1 MVKRHWGFPILVL
14 ASLLLWACAGSKAE
28 LAPPRDASYAQTK
41 EAAQRLTDEMDGK
54 TELLRTATTPVPQIK
69 QEQTFKVSQLKPG
82 QTVTVEVDT
91 FRVYNDEISLKEA
104 RAQTLQFVRQL
115 ALEKA
120 LPTEINL
127 TSLTATMSVE
137 RNARYDES
145 VATGIFMLSSSAGRF
160 VREELL
166 LAEPE
171 FVSKSSSLRYR
182 MRYRAEIIA
191 LEKLYNPSLRLD
203 LQLSETLLK
212 DGDEFRLSVT
222 PNSSGY
228 LYLFDFLSDGTATL
242 VFPNQDMRDNS
253 LQAGQIWKQKL
264 RAVSDPQRDY
274 CIETL
279 YFVYSLESIS
289 GWEDFRSNR
298 SAGDLVFSAG
308 EESFILFQNWLSR
321 SDPLRRVE
329 NMAQLHIFK
338 N

>member
-1 MVKRHWGFPILVL
+1 MVVL
-14 ASLLLWACAGSKAE
+14 TMTALLLWACAGNQAE
-28 LAPPRDASYAQTK
+28 IQPKRDASYSETR

-54 TELLRTATTPVPQIK
+54 TEPVRTATAPILQAKPKLTVPIPQ
-69 QEQTFKVSQLKPG
+69 VKPG
-82 QTVTVEVDT
+82 QTVSVEVDT
-91 FRVYNDEISLKEA
+91 FRVYNDDISLKEA

-120 LPTEINL
+120 LPTEISI
-127 TSLTATMSVE
+127 TSLTATMLVE
-137 RNARYDES
+137 HNARYDES

-166 LAEPE
+166 FAEPE
-171 FVSKSSSLRYR
+171 FERKSSSLRYR
-182 MRYRAEIIA
+182 MHYRAQIVP

-203 LQLSETLLK
+203 VQISETLLK
-212 DGDEFRLSVT
+212 DGDEFSLALT
-222 PNSSGY
+222 PNASGY
-228 LYLFDFLSDGTATL
+228 LYLFDFLSDGSATL
-242 VFPNQDMRDNS
+242 VFPNQDMPDNS
-253 LQAGQIWKQKL
+253 LQAGRKWQQNL

-279 YFVYSLESIS
+279 YFVYSLEPIS

-321 SDPLRRVE
+321 SDPLKRVE
-329 NMAQLHIFK
+329 KMAQLHIFS